1 MNRAFPQLIFA
12 VVLGLALP
20 GFAQGPVATAK
31 TENGV
36 SYTTGGITEDESRAM
51 RQDAKNWPLTLI
63 FSEGREREYLADVS
77 VNIKDGKG
85 KDVLDV
91 LTDGPILSAR
101 LPEGR
106 YIVSADWEGKT
117 LRRTVILKRGA
128 ARQVTFN
135 WPTPRRD

>member
-1 MNRAFPQLIFA
+1 MNRAFPHLIFA
-12 VVLGLALP
+12 AVVCLALP
-20 GFAQGPVATAK
+20 GFAQGPAPRPK
-31 TENGV
+31 TENGIT
-36 SYTTGGITEDESRAM
+36 YTTGGITEDESRAL

-77 VNIKDGKG
+77 VTIKDGKG
-85 KDVLDV
+85 RQLLDV

-106 YIVSADWEGKT
+106 YVVSADWEGKT
-117 LRRTVILKRGA
+117 LTRTVILKRGA
-128 ARQVTFN
+128 ARQVSFN